1 MLGPFHF
8 SLSLTTVSPNPN
20 PPEVPTPARQHRVG
34 PGRLMSLIRS
44 TWGAG
49 GGSRGR
55 RGGLRA
61 RGGSHARP
69 ARRDVAGAM

>member
-49 GGSRGR
+49 PAGHVGGGE
-55 RGGLRA
+55 GYVPG
-61 RGGSHARP
+61 
-69 ARRDVAGAM
+69 AGHMLALLEGT